1 VSRQA
6 ARRAE
11 TAPSPARTRLV
22 AAILGLVALWPLVHR
37 CLVARFDWNPWKLGG
52 FAMYAARPI
61 AVAALFEAKGG
72 HLQTVDESA
81 LPADVRGVLAEFRSE
96 RQTWG
101 RLRRPDD
108 VARAVFAARPELEH
122 LLVVVQRL
130 DLDDSAHVASEKSSY
145 LYDRLGL
152 ETGAD
157 FGVETGTP
165 QSRRSSSER
174 P

>member
-1 VSRQA
+1 MSRRA
-6 ARRAE
+6 AREAE
-11 TAPSPARTRLV
+11 AAPSPARTRLV
-22 AAILGLVALWPLVHR
+22 AAILGMAALWPLVHR
-37 CLVARFDWNPWKLGG
+37 GLVARFDWNPWKLGG

-61 AVAALFEAKGG
+61 ALAALFEAKGG

-81 LPADVRGVLAEFRSE
+81 LPAGARGALAEFRSE

-101 RLRRPDD
+101 QLRRPDD

-130 DLDDSAHVASEKSSY
+130 ELDDTGHVASEKTSY
-145 LYDRLGL
+145 LYDRQGL

-157 FGVETGTP
+157 FGVETGRP